1 MSLTMNSINH
11 VELTNMSPC
20 TLFSEVLDQAIDEVG
35 IMEFGFKHL
44 VVLMLLISGTSTINA
59 KEITTKVVDGLGRP
73 VSNVKVNIHWLKAIT
88 EDDVREIT
96 LAKLKSDQNG
106 LVKGN
111 YDEASV
117 PHGETI
123 FYGVSKE
130 DYQEY
135 TSSNYK
141 PEYIVNREYK
151 LIDLKRIIK
160 LSGDKQIERL
170 REFLASKYANAK
182 EGVERQFSGSPQP
195 LKWID

>member
-1 MSLTMNSINH
+1 M
-11 VELTNMSPC
+11 
-20 TLFSEVLDQAIDEVG
+20 
-35 IMEFGFKHL
+35 
-44 VVLMLLISGTSTINA
+44 
-59 KEITTKVVDGLGRP
+59 
-73 VSNVKVNIHWLKAIT
+73 
-88 EDDVREIT
+88 
-96 LAKLKSDQNG
+96 
-106 LVKGN
+106 VKGN

-160 LSGDKQIERL
+160 LSGDKQIEQL
-170 REFLASKYANAK
+170 REFLAGEYANAK